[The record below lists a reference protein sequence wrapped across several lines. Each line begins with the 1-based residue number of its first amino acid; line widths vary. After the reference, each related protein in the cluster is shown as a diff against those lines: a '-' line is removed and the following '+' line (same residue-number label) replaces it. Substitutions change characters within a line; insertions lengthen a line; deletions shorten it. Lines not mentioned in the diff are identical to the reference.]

1 MSRILRLGL
10 AQINPVVGD
19 VHGNAEYICKL
30 IENAKVQG
38 VDVLAFPE
46 LSITGY
52 PPEDLLH
59 QKSFVNSNL
68 RATRTILEFTQDICV
83 IIGFV
88 DSQNG
93 LFNASS
99 VMKDKKVLGNYH
111 KHVLPNYGV
120 FDEQR
125 YFVEGEDQFVFTVND
140 ICLATNICEDI
151 WFAEGPTRF
160 QKELGAELVINI
172 NASPYHINKR
182 DMREFELSS
191 RAQEND
197 VAIAYVNT
205 VGGQDELVFD
215 GNSFIVNGQGAIIA
229 RGSSFREELL
239 ITDLT
244 FDSTGVS
251 ISAPNTS
258 LVIDESSYSL
268 ENAQIASTN
277 GLEEIYQAL
286 VLGTRDYVKKSGFDK
301 VLLGLSGGIDSAL
314 TAMIATDAIGS
325 SNVTAVTMPSRYS
338 SKGSVTDSEI
348 LSDNIGIS
356 LLNIPIEQAHMA
368 FENSLHFLFQETKE
382 NIAEENVQSRI
393 RGNILMTISNKF
405 GWLVLTTGNKSE
417 MSMGYATLYGDMAGG
432 FCTIKDIPKTLVY
445 ELCEWKNTVAGFDI
459 IPRSIIEKEPS
470 AELKPDQVDQD
481 SLPPYVILD
490 NIIELY
496 LEEGLTY
503 HELLD
508 RGFSSQDVDQVISAI
523 HRNEYKRYQSPPG
536 VKITSRAFGKD
547 WRMPL
552 VNRFDYKKKTN

>member
-68 RATRTILEFTQDICV
+68 RAARTILEFTQDICV